1 MYKLLNGIYVPEDL
15 ERKAYTTS
23 DPNLL
28 DIFGSTPTVSG
39 VSVSGE
45 RALSVSAVLQAVR
58 LISENIGSLPCKLY
72 MDLES
77 GKEQDKDHTAFRIV
91 HNRASRQVSAGQIRS
106 DLTRDALVFGAG
118 FAKVIRYTDGRPFEL
133 IRLKPGTVSVYED
146 QLADL
151 PPIYRVTEADG
162 VTDYPFTEILHIR
175 PFGNKAPTVFGREA
189 IGLSSLLEK
198 HGADLFK
205 NGARPQAVISFGSII
220 PDSEVGEKT
229 VKRVAANYRAMSRNG
244 WDIPLM
250 LDGDAKYEQMAF
262 TSTDA
267 QYLENRVFQINEI
280 SRVFG
285 VPPTM
290 LYELTRGT
298 WSNAEEMSRSF
309 IQLCLRPW
317 LDRWQD
323 AYATVLLTEEEQD
336 EYSFEFVIDD
346 LQRADTRTRAEVF
359 SKLVT
364 NRIMT
369 PNEVR
374 AAMNMPPME
383 GGDELI
389 SPHIMSSATPVTTPA
404 PDISKDISNESTY

>member
-28 DIFGSTPTVSG
+28 DIFSSTPTSLG

-45 RALSVSAVLQAVR
+45 RALSVSAVLQAIR

-72 MDLES
+72 MDLET

-91 HNRASRQVSAGQIRS
+91 HNSANGWTKAGQFRTY
-106 DLTRDALVFGAG
+106 LTADALVYGGG
-118 FAKVIRYTDGRPFEL
+118 FAKVIRSSDGRPLEL
-133 IRLKPGTVSVYED
+133 VRLKPGTVSIYED
-146 QLADL
+146 SLADL

-162 VTDYPFTEILHIR
+162 VTEYPFTEILHIR

-189 IGLSSLLEK
+189 IGLSGLLEK

-205 NGARPQAVISFGSII
+205 NGARPQAVISFGSTI
-220 PDSEVGEKT
+220 PDSEVGEKMI
-229 VKRVAANYRAMSRNG
+229 KRVRANYRAMSRSG
-244 WDIPLM
+244 WDVPLM
-250 LDGDAKYEQMAF
+250 LDGDAKYSQMAF

-267 QYLENRVFQINEI
+267 QFLENRVFQLTEVARI
-280 SRVFG
+280 FG
-285 VPPTM
+285 IPPT
-290 LYELTRGT
+290 LLFDLTHGT
-298 WSNAEEMSRSF
+298 MANTEQMSASF
-309 IQLCLRPW
+309 MQLCLRPW

-323 AYATVLLTEEEQD
+323 AYATVLLTEDEQD

-346 LQRADTRTRAEVF
+346 LQRADTKTRAEVF
-359 SKLVT
+359 STLVSS
-364 NRIMT
+364 RVMT

-383 GGDELI
+383 GGDELVN
-389 SPHIMSSATPVTTPA
+389 PFTTSTAAPALPA
-404 PDISKDISNESTY
+404 PATDISKDISQ